1 MNSTQ
6 MILRIKL
13 IKKISILEAEL
24 RDLVR
29 KDLSYLNDSEK
40 TKHYIQEEK
49 LRFTIKTLKEL

>member
-1 MNSTQ
+1 

-40 TKHYIQEEK
+40 AKHYIQEEK

>member
-1 MNSTQ
+1 